1 MATSLT
7 FEFGFAAPDPQEHSA
22 DGQPMRILVL
32 GGFSGGDTAAAP
44 AATAL
49 GQRAARR
56 VDIDNFEQVLAQ
68 VAPSV
73 QVTLDDVVHTFRF
86 SELDDFH
93 PDRLY
98 QKTDAFAAL
107 RGQRQRLRNP
117 ATFAAAA
124 AALRPDEH
132 VPAAAGAATLA
143 PGGTDSA
150 ATRDAA
156 PLPGSG
162 NPGAGSPA
170 SASAPD
176 NGTTG
181 DDFASLLGGQVRQ
194 TAASST
200 VASAVPGIGQLIRQL
215 VGAMP
220 AGADP
225 RQSEYVAAVD
235 SVISQRMRA
244 LLHAPQFQ
252 ALEALWRG
260 LHQLVTGLELGQE
273 LQLYILDAS
282 KAELQADVDASV
294 NTASGKLGSS
304 ALHKLLVERP
314 RSSADAAPWSVLCG
328 AYSFGPG
335 ADDIGLLSALGALAA
350 QAQAPFIADAQ
361 DALLGIAS
369 LPAQPDASGW
379 PEPDAEA
386 AARWSAL
393 RASPQASWLGLAL
406 PRVLQRLPYGKTTD
420 SIDQFDFDEAGAAH
434 AHEDYLWGHASLACT
449 LLLGHAFENSAWDMS
464 PGDELDLG
472 DLPAH
477 IVRRDGEAH
486 MQACAEAYLS
496 ERTGDAILQRGLMP
510 LLSFKNRNA
519 ARLLRSQ
526 SISQPAQAL
535 SGAWNN

>member
-7 FEFGFAAPDPQEHSA
+7 FEFGFAAPDPQERA
-22 DGQPMRILVL
+22 EDGQPMRLLVL
-32 GGFSGGDTAAAP
+32 GAFSGDAGAAGAAAP
-44 AATAL
+44 AL
-49 GQRAARR
+49 GQRPVRR
-56 VDIDNFEQVLAQ
+56 VDIDNFERVLAQ

-73 QVTLDDVVHTFRF
+73 QVTLDDVAYTFRF

-93 PDRLY
+93 PDQLY

-124 AALRPDEH
+124 AALRPDADA
-132 VPAAAGAATLA
+132 PPTA
-143 PGGTDSA
+143 PGGTPAADA
-150 ATRDAA
+150 AT
-156 PLPGSG
+156 PQSG
-162 NPGAGSPA
+162 PATASDSPA
-170 SASAPD
+170 S
-176 NGTTG
+176 
-181 DDFASLLGGQVRQ
+181 DFAGLLGGQVRHVAASG
-194 TAASST
+194 TAAGG
-200 VASAVPGIGQLIRQL
+200 VPTIDQLIRQL

-260 LHQLVTGLELGQE
+260 LHQLVTGLELSQE
-273 LQLYILDAS
+273 LQLHILDAS
-282 KAELQADVDASV
+282 KADLQADVDASL

-304 ALHKLLVERP
+304 GLHKLLVDQP

-328 AYSFGPG
+328 AYGFGPG
-335 ADDIGLLSALGALAA
+335 TDDMALLSALGALAA
-350 QAQAPFIADAQ
+350 QAQAPFLAAAQ
-361 DALLGIAS
+361 DALLGVES
-369 LPAQPDASGW
+369 LAAQPDASNW
-379 PEPDAEA
+379 PELDAEA
-386 AARWSAL
+386 AGRWNAL

-406 PRVLQRLPYGKTTD
+406 PRVLLRLPYGKATD
-420 SIDQFDFDEAGAAH
+420 SIEQFDFEEAGAGH
-434 AHEDYLWGHASLACT
+434 AHKDYLWGHASLACT
-449 LLLGHAFENSAWDMS
+449 MLLGRAFENSEWDMS

-477 IVRRDGEAH
+477 TVRRDGEAH

-496 ERTGDAILQRGLMP
+496 ERSGDAILQRGLMP

-526 SISQPAQAL
+526 SISQPAQPL

>member
-7 FEFGFAAPDPQEHSA
+7 FEFGFAAPAPQERGE
-22 DGQPMRILVL
+22 DGLAMRILVL
-32 GGFSGGDTAAAP
+32 GGFGGATTGP
-44 AATAL
+44 ALA
-49 GQRAARR
+49 QRLVRR

-73 QVTLDDVVHTFRF
+73 QVTLDDVAYTFHF

-93 PDRLY
+93 PDQLY
-98 QKTDAFAAL
+98 QKTDAFATL

-124 AALRPDEH
+124 AALRPDADAP
-132 VPAAAGAATLA
+132 PATS
-143 PGGTDSA
+143 PGSA
-150 ATRDAA
+150 ATNGD
-156 PLPGSG
+156 
-162 NPGAGSPA
+162 SPA
-170 SASAPD
+170 S
-176 NGTTG
+176 
-181 DDFASLLGGQVRQ
+181 DFASLLGGQVRHA
-194 TAASST
+194 AASGT
-200 VASAVPGIGQLIRQL
+200 AASAVPAIDQLIRQL

-282 KAELQADVDASV
+282 KEDLLADVDASLHAA
-294 NTASGKLGSS
+294 NGKLSAS
-304 ALHKLLVERP
+304 ALHNILVERP

-328 AYSFGPG
+328 AYAFGPG
-335 ADDIGLLSALGALAA
+335 SDDIGLLSALGALAA
-350 QAQAPFIADAQ
+350 QAQAPFLAAAG
-361 DALLGIAS
+361 DALLGIES
-369 LPAQPDASGW
+369 LAAQPDASEW
-379 PEPDAEA
+379 PAADVNAGLDAGTDA
-386 AARWSAL
+386 DARWNAL
-393 RASPQASWLGLAL
+393 RASPQARWLGLAL
-406 PRVLQRLPYGKTTD
+406 PRVLLRLPYGKATD
-420 SIDQFDFDEAGAAH
+420 SIDQFDFEEAGADH

-449 LLLGHAFENSAWDMS
+449 MLLGRGFENSAWDMS

-477 IVRRDGEAH
+477 TVRRDGEAH

-496 ERTGDAILQRGLMP
+496 ERTGEAILQRGLMP

-535 SGAWNN
+535 SGAWNT